1 MSEARTPRGAG
12 PRRAAANGS
21 VNGASAQA
29 LPTDP
34 AALERIIDERRR
46 RLAATVDELALRA
59 QPREI
64 ARRGACDAQAR
75 LRAAV
80 YTDDGRLR
88 VERVGAV
95 AAAVVTLISL
105 VVWRRR
111 SR

>member
-1 MSEARTPRGAG
+1 MSEARTPSGAG
-12 PRRAAANGS
+12 PRGAAANGS
-21 VNGASAQA
+21 VNGAPAQP
-29 LPTDP
+29 LPADP

-46 RLAATVDELALRA
+46 RLAATVDELVLRA
-59 QPREI
+59 QPKEI
-64 ARRGACDAQAR
+64 ARRGASDVQAR

-95 AAAVVTLISL
+95 AAAVVTLVALI
-105 VVWRRR
+105 VWRRR

>member
-1 MSEARTPRGAG
+1 
-12 PRRAAANGS
+12 
-21 VNGASAQA
+21 VNGASTQA
-29 LPTDP
+29 LPADP

-64 ARRGACDAQAR
+64 ARRGASDAQAR

-95 AAAVVTLISL
+95 VAAVVTLVALI
-105 VVWRRR
+105 VWRRR